1 MRKFTGTSTRGETLM
16 ERARINGIEIAF
28 ELRGAGIPIVM
39 IHGAQGDQSMYA
51 GLAAALAPTYRVL
64 TFDQRGSGLSEK
76 PDMPYSIAMLA
87 DDTAALMDHLEIPAA
102 HIIGVSMGGM
112 IAQEFALRH
121 PNRVRAL
128 VLGCTTA
135 GGPKSIRLGGDAL
148 TNAYSTKPMT
158 AEERGKAL
166 AEAAFT
172 KGYVAQHPE
181 IVAAMIESRRSR
193 PIDTVAFPHRMKAA
207 TEHDTY
213 DRLGEIRC
221 PTLVIT
227 GKDDALISWENS
239 RILAERIKGAEE
251 VILQP
256 AGHCFWL
263 EQPEASSAAI
273 AGFLKRHTP

>member
-1 MRKFTGTSTRGETLM
+1 M
-16 ERARINGIEIAF
+16 ERARVNGSEIAY
-28 ELRGAGIPIVM
+28 ELRGTSQAEARATIVM
-39 IHGAQGDQSMYA
+39 IHGAQGDQTMFA
-51 GLAAALAPTYRVL
+51 GMASAFTNTYRVL
-64 TFDQRGSGLSEK
+64 TFDQRGSGLSAK

-87 DDTAALMDHLEIPAA
+87 DDTAALMDHLGIPSA

-121 PNRVRAL
+121 PPKVRAL
-128 VLGCTTA
+128 VLGCTTP

-158 AEERGKAL
+158 PEERGKAL

-172 KGYVAQHPE
+172 KGYLAGHPE
-181 IVAAMIESRRSR
+181 IVASMIEERRNR
-193 PIDTVAFPHRMKAA
+193 PIDSVGFAHRMKAA
-207 TEHDTY
+207 FEHDTY
-213 DRLGEIRC
+213 DRLSEIRC

-239 RILAERIKGAEE
+239 RILAERIKGAEQ
-251 VILQP
+251 VILEP

-263 EQPEASSAAI
+263 EQPEQSRDAI
-273 AGFLKRHTP
+273 ARFLGRH

>member
-1 MRKFTGTSTRGETLM
+1 M
-16 ERARINGIEIAF
+16 ERARINGVELAY
-28 ELRGAGIPIVM
+28 ELRGAGAPIVM
-39 IHGAQGDQSMYA
+39 IHGAQGDQSMFA
-51 GLAAALAPTYRVL
+51 GMATEFAANYRVL

-76 PDMPYSIAMLA
+76 PDLPYSMAMFA
-87 DDTAALMDHLEIPAA
+87 DDTAALMDHLKMSPA

-121 PNRVRAL
+121 PNKVRSL
-128 VLGCTTA
+128 VLGCTTPGGPQSIRA
-135 GGPKSIRLGGDAL
+135 GGGAL
-148 TNAYSTKPMT
+148 ASAYSTKPMT

-172 KGYVAQHPE
+172 KGYLAKHPD
-181 IVAAMIESRRSR
+181 IISSMIESRRSR
-193 PIDTVAFPHRMKAA
+193 PIDTTGFAHRMKAA
-207 TEHDTY
+207 SEHNTY

-239 RILAERIKGAEE
+239 GILAERIKGAEE
-251 VILQP
+251 VILEP

-263 EQPEASSAAI
+263 EQPEKSRDAI
-273 AGFLKRHTP
+273 ARFIRKH